1 MELNRLKHNL
11 LLDAYIWEHRF
22 FQLDMDI
29 KAQFSLPR
37 PKPLF
42 SETSSFKITRRSL
55 LSPELDASSAHVFE
69 LKSIESIAEID
80 LRSCSRES
88 YREPIYESEE
98 TGSCTSSLSDQ
109 IDSAWSGSSWTE
121 SKTGLV
127 SPVRKAITPVRVH
140 SFNTSLG
147 LRQRVV
153 GAPPSDLLNSVPV
166 KSVNAFGDS
175 PNMKRALSHRI
186 PGELE
191 NSTISMTHSPLYI
204 TSLSNIRADR
214 ARLLLPQAWYSDVAV
229 AVYDDEP
236 TSIISHA
243 LTLAPVEAGETHVR
257 VLFEDENAL
266 PGDKAKFSVTCYFAK
281 QFEKLRGK
289 CCEAEF
295 DFVRSLCRCKRWNAK
310 GGKSNVYFA
319 KTLDERFVV
328 KQVTKTE
335 LESFEEFAPEYFKY
349 VNGSLVSGSPTCLA
363 KILGIYQVKP
373 LVSMKPRVNFF
384 YCTVAKCFNVM
395 SMVCC

>member
-1 MELNRLKHNL
+1 MELNRLKRNL
-11 LLDAYIWEHRF
+11 LIDAYNWDHRL
-22 FQLDMDI
+22 FQIDMDI
-29 KAQFSLPR
+29 KGQCSLPR
-37 PKPLF
+37 PMPFF
-42 SETSSFKITRRSL
+42 SETPLFKTTRRSL
-55 LSPELDASSAHVFE
+55 LSQELDASSPHVLGFN
-69 LKSIESIAEID
+69 STESIAEID
-80 LRSCSRES
+80 LRSHPSEG

-98 TGSCTSSLSDQ
+98 AGSCTSSLSDQ
-109 IDSAWSGSSWTE
+109 IDSAWTGSSWTE
-121 SKTGLV
+121 TKMGSV
-127 SPVRKAITPVRVH
+127 SPIRKAITPVRVH

-147 LRQRVV
+147 LRQRVF
-153 GAPPSDLLNSVPV
+153 GGPTSEPLNSVPV
-166 KSVNAFGDS
+166 KSVDSFGDF
-175 PNMKRALSHRI
+175 PIMKRAFSQRT

-191 NSTISMTHSPLYI
+191 NSNILIMHSPLYI
-204 TSLSNIRADR
+204 TSLSNLRADR
-214 ARLLLPQAWYSDVAV
+214 ARLLLPHAWYSDVAV

-243 LTLAPVEAGETHVR
+243 LTLAPEEAGETHVR
-257 VLFEDENAL
+257 VSFEDENAL
-266 PGDKAKFSVTCYFAK
+266 PGDKAKFLVTCYFAK

-289 CCEAEF
+289 CCEAEL
-295 DFVRSLCRCKRWNAK
+295 DFVRSLCRCKRWSAK

-373 LVSMKPRVNFF
+373 LVLKKFRVNVLVY
-384 YCTVAKCFNVM
+384 YCKNVKCHVC
-395 SMVCC
+395 VCC